1 MENDL
6 VPVKNNV
13 VSGTGSTSTFGQA
26 AGGETT
32 RDFMVFVRVSN
43 SFLCYLRA
51 VFPLS
56 LPCVRDTVD
65 NVDGVDIVD
74 GVGGLDLPTSNC
86 IEPTLDSMMLLALLF

>member
-1 MENDL
+1 MENNL

-13 VSGTGSTSTFGQA
+13 VSGTGSTSAFGKA

-32 RDFMVFVRVSN
+32 RDVRVLVRGSN
-43 SFLCYLRA
+43 SFLRPLCA

-65 NVDGVDIVD
+65 GVDIVD
-74 GVGGLDLPTSNC
+74 GVDGLDLPTSNC
-86 IEPTLDSMMLLALLF
+86 SQPTLDSIS